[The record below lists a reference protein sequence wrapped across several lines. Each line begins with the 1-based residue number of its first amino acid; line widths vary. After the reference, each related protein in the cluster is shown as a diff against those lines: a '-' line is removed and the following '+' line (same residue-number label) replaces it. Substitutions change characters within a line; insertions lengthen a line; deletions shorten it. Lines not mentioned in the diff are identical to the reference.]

1 MPCRQIEP
9 GALPP
14 THQVRH
20 DSMPLPC
27 ALHPMMAAQLAAPV
41 GAALPSSASFPSSRA
56 VGLAATETAVLSTML
71 RASAG
76 LGEWLPA
83 GGKGKPARTCSSL
96 LWRGRASTLHHL
108 LQLREAIQ
116 PVNAGTTAVHTYVA
130 LRQFPCASCNN
141 RRAPGAQAGQA
152 ADRRTLRVRRATPG
166 RRGGAGAG
174 GSCHFSIFA
183 AASDHRNLPSEVGTV
198 QGHLPTW
205 TGHRRPAGM
214 SANRQ
219 LR

>member
-1 MPCRQIEP
+1 MRCRQIEP

-83 GGKGKPARTCSSL
+83 GGKGKARTCSSL

-116 PVNAGTTAVHTYVA
+116 PVNAGTTAVHMS
-130 LRQFPCASCNN
+130 PCDSFL
-141 RRAPGAQAGQA
+141 AQAAIIAARQA
-152 ADRRTLRVRRATPG
+152 RRLARLPIVGRCHLVRRATPG
-166 RRGGAGAG
+166 RRGAPGAGASRG
-174 GSCHFSIFA
+174 GQ
-183 AASDHRNLPSEVGTV
+183 LPLLDFRMVI
-198 QGHLPTW
+198 
-205 TGHRRPAGM
+205 
-214 SANRQ
+214 
-219 LR
+219 